1 MRAAPDC
8 RQSVIEV
15 LKLLSSPERQL
26 AYERNVPQISVTN
39 ELLSGWLDDTYLPE
53 SEKFRECFSVPELEA
68 MAAFDA
74 FFDEHSNSLPK
85 ARNGVSDWLADEN
98 WRQIM
103 QGAKDLLIV
112 LVPQDRP
119 PETQ

>member
-26 AYERNVPQISVTN
+26 AYERNVPQIAVTN
-39 ELLSGWLDDTYLPE
+39 ELLSGWFDDTYLPE
-53 SEKFRECFSVPELEA
+53 SGKFRECFSAAELEA

-74 FFDEHSNSLPK
+74 FFEEHSNSLPTVP
-85 ARNGVSDWLADEN
+85 RGVSDWLMNEN

-103 QGAKDLLIV
+103 QRAKDLLTV
-112 LVPQDRP
+112 LAALNGP
-119 PETQ
+119 PETR

>member
-26 AYERNVPQISVTN
+26 AYERNVPQIAVTN
-39 ELLSGWLDDTYLPE
+39 ELLSGWFDDTYLPE
-53 SEKFRECFSVPELEA
+53 SVRFRECFSAAELEA

-74 FFDEHSNSLPK
+74 FFEEHSNSLPTV
-85 ARNGVSDWLADEN
+85 RRGVSDWLMNEN

-103 QGAKDLLIV
+103 QRAKDLLTV
-112 LVPQDRP
+112 LAALNGP
-119 PETQ
+119 PETR